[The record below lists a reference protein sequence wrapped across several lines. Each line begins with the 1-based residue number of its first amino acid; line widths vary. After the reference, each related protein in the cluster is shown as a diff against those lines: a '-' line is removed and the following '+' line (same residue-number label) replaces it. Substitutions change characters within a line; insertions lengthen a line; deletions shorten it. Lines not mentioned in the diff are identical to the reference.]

1 MPPEDTKISIVILI
15 IWCIIYADLKSLV
28 EKFDGCK
35 NNPEKLFATKVSE
48 NIPSGFPMSTKSS
61 FKDIENKHNA
71 YRGKDCIKKF
81 YEYLRELA
89 IKIINFKNKKNEVIN
104 KRTAG
109 IIWKC

>member
-1 MPPEDTKISIVILI
+1 
-15 IWCIIYADLKSLV
+15 
-28 EKFDGCK
+28 
-35 NNPEKLFATKVSE
+35 
-48 NIPSGFPMSTKSS
+48 MSTKSS

-81 YEYLRELA
+81 YESLRELA

-109 IIWKC
+109 II